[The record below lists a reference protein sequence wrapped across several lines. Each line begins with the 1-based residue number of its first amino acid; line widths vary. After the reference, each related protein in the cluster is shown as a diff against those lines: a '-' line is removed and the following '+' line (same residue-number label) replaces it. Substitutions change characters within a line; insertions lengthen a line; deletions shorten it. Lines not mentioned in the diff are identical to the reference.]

1 MRDPDQL
8 PSVLHSLLDHP
19 DLPELLTDT
28 QTLVAY
34 FNNEG
39 WDHTPEEPTGADED
53 SEEWQTYF
61 KRMEAWERLD
71 SDYGEIMLAVEA
83 KLGELSLL
91 PAQEKTLRAA
101 LEQICPE
108 CEALLHVLMPS
119 PSANT

>member
-1 MRDPDQL
+1 MRDPNQL
-8 PSVLHSLLDHP
+8 PSVLHSFLGHP
-19 DLPELLTDT
+19 DLPELLKDT

-34 FNNEG
+34 LDEG
-39 WDHTPEEPTGADED
+39 GWARLPDEPTTEGEE

-91 PAQEKTLRAA
+91 PAQEKTLKAA
-101 LEQICPE
+101 FKQICPE
-108 CEALLHVLMPS
+108 CEDLLHVLIPS
-119 PSANT
+119 RSTTS

>member
-1 MRDPDQL
+1 MRDPNQL
-8 PSVLHSLLDHP
+8 PSVLHSFLGHP
-19 DLPELLTDT
+19 DLPDLLKDT

-34 FNNEG
+34 LDEGG
-39 WDHTPEEPTGADED
+39 WDPLPEEPTTEEKD

-61 KRMEAWERLD
+61 KRMEAWEKLD
-71 SDYGEIMLAVEA
+71 SDYGEILLAVEA